1 MMGNAVDI
9 SQDNYVGLFSYP
21 PLCDSYI
28 KYNWSSEFFFNS
40 PYCLFIKFSN
50 FQACVFGE
58 LIIMSVND
66 DADSIFH
73 IIQYSANL

>member
-1 MMGNAVDI
+1 MMGNAVDRTITSDCFLILHYAIVI
-9 SQDNYVGLFSYP
+9 SSIIDHQS
-21 PLCDSYI
+21 
-28 KYNWSSEFFFNS
+28 FFFNS